1 MMFHV
6 NSDRSATTR
15 IKHILSKLQNGII
28 QMIAPKVKHRSISNK
43 NDHTFINNVLFY
55 DSKYV
60 EVGEE
65 SLKSIVV
72 IK

>member
-1 MMFHV
+1 MFHV

-43 NDHTFINNVLFY
+43 NEHTFINNVFRFIYICIIRLFLFIFNFCNY
-55 DSKYV
+55 
-60 EVGEE
+60 
-65 SLKSIVV
+65 IC
-72 IK
+72 

>member
-1 MMFHV
+1 MFHV

-15 IKHILSKLQNGII
+15 IKRLLSKLQTSII
-28 QMIAPKVKHRSISNK
+28 QMIAPQVKHRSISNK
-43 NDHTFINNVLFY
+43 NEHTFVKNALFY
-55 DSKYV
+55 DSKCVGV
-60 EVGEE
+60 EGE

>member
-1 MMFHV
+1 MFHV

-15 IKHILSKLQNGII
+15 IKRILSQLHNGII

-43 NDHTFINNVLFY
+43 NEHTFVKNALFY
-55 DSKYV
+55 DSKCV

-72 IK
+72 VK